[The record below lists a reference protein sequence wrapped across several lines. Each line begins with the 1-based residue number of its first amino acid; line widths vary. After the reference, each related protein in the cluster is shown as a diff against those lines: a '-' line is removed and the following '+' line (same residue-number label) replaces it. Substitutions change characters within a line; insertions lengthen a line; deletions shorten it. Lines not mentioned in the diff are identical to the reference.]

1 MPQAIWYTLDGSF
14 EFNTVP
20 ETISHWY
27 LSTELDRDFVEHTV
41 YAINVRFNM
50 NDPNAYAWV
59 MNQIRMYFEEHNGDD
74 FIREFPVEIIY

>member
-1 MPQAIWYTLDGSF
+1 MPQAIWYTLDESF

-27 LSTELDRDFVEHTV
+27 LSTELDRNFNGQTV

-50 NDPNAYAWV
+50 SNPNDYAWV
-59 MNQIRMYFEEHNGDD
+59 MNHIRMYFEEHDGDD